1 MLWLLTVATTA
12 VLVVLAVFV
21 KDIAKVPTVARP
33 AALSGTESAAG
44 PRRAGP
50 GTGCRR
56 GTATR
61 PRCRTRK

>member
-33 AALSGTESAAG
+33 AALSASALTVSRGTT
-44 PRRAGP
+44 PAGP

-56 GTATR
+56 DTATR
-61 PRCRTRK
+61 K